1 MTGAN
6 ARRNPAARWVDLEA
20 VGDSN
25 GVWDGRR
32 LQQLLGNLV
41 LNAFKYGT
49 PDAPMRVVLTG
60 TAAEICFE
68 VKNSGP
74 VIERSTLDRI
84 FDPLH
89 RGAEKEHN
97 YEAESHLGL
106 GLYIARKIAEAH
118 GCTLEA
124 RSDAIE
130 TVFTVRL
137 PRSR

>member
-25 GVWDGRR
+25 GVCDGRR

-60 TAAEICFE
+60 TA
-68 VKNSGP
+68 P
-74 VIERSTLDRI
+74 
-84 FDPLH
+84 PL
-89 RGAEKEHN
+89 A
-97 YEAESHLGL
+97 
-106 GLYIARKIAEAH
+106 
-118 GCTLEA
+118 
-124 RSDAIE
+124 
-130 TVFTVRL
+130 
-137 PRSR
+137 